1 MTLRPKSA
9 AIRACETDFVVVTES
24 GRDHRIQIAIG
35 ECKTRKP
42 ITVDD
47 VTKLVAV
54 ADAFPMERYD
64 VYLVFA
70 RLTAFSAEEINLVK
84 EVNGRYR
91 SRAIMLT
98 ERELEPYSVYE
109 RTAREFDIRETA
121 VSFEAMAA
129 ATVRV
134 FFEEKRRAAN
144 VEPAQTEANE
154 APPPS

>member
-1 MTLRPKSA
+1 M
-9 AIRACETDFVVVTES
+9 
-24 GRDHRIQIAIG
+24 
-35 ECKTRKP
+35 
-42 ITVDD
+42 
-47 VTKLVAV
+47 AV